1 MQDKKSHLTT
11 TSLAVS
17 FSHWKKIM
25 SATYHVYLR
34 YHVYTGYVYVHPNRH
49 RCTWKGEAEWKHL
62 YHWNYVIDRTGFF
75 AFLMFSLQ
83 INSPVVHRSILGYSQ
98 WFLRTAKS
106 QNQNGNMSKCVRFFF
121 CYKVFVSYHHDTV
134 HTWLSP
140 LSLAR
145 FSLDPRAT
153 DSPHQPR
160 LLIGFELVSSIMWV
174 IKNYR

>member
-106 QNQNGNMSKCVRFFF
+106 QNQNGNMSKCVRFVFF
-121 CYKVFVSYHHDTV
+121 ATKCSSVTTTTLFIRGWV
-134 HTWLSP
+134 HFPWLVLAWLHEPPTPHTSP
-140 LSLAR
+140 
-145 FSLDPRAT
+145 
-153 DSPHQPR
+153 
-160 LLIGFELVSSIMWV
+160 V
-174 IKNYR
+174 Y